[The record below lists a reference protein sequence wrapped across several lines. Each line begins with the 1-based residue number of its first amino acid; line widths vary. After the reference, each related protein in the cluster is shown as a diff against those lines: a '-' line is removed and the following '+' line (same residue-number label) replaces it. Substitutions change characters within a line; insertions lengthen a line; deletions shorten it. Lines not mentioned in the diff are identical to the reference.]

1 MPDETPDK
9 VLKIEICALDRAP
22 VRAEAKQVSVPT
34 TLGII
39 TVLPGHAALLAALD
53 IGVMTAVYVNGETHV
68 FAING
73 GVLKVLNDEFL
84 VLTETVEIDTEI
96 DIERAE
102 LARKRAEERLKETTS
117 RLDEAR
123 AEIALKRAAARI
135 RAHSLGT
142 GSINER

>member
-1 MPDETPDK
+1 MPEETSERI
-9 VLKIEICALDRAP
+9 LKLEVCALDRAP
-22 VRAEAKQVSVPT
+22 LRAEAKEVSVPT

-39 TVLPGHAALLAALD
+39 TVLPGHAPLLITLD
-53 IGVMTAVYVNGETHV
+53 IGVMTANYVNGERHV

-84 VLTETVEIDTEI
+84 VLTDTVEMDAEI

-102 LARKRAEERLKETTS
+102 LARKRAEQRIKETADQ
-117 RLDEAR
+117 RDEAR
-123 AEIALKRAAARI
+123 AEAALRRAAARI